1 MLKIAVLLCAGTLA
15 LSAQTTTGTLFGVA
29 RDTSGGVV
37 PSVAITATQVE
48 TSLARKTVT
57 DHDGEFLITNLPVG
71 PYTLIAE
78 KAGFRRVLQEGIRVE
93 MNQNARVDFT
103 LSVGQVSESISV
115 TADAIG
121 VDTRSS
127 TVGEVVD
134 RVRVQELPLNG
145 RNAME
150 LARIVPGVARTS
162 APTAIPQ
169 ARGGPAVIVGGGR
182 DTQNEI
188 RFDGTSHKACCRI
201 RSSICWP
208 RTRSR
213 NSK

>member
-1 MLKIAVLLCAGTLA
+1 MDNFSMLGADRMTHLKVVAMALVCATLVA
-15 LSAQTTTGTLFGVA
+15 GIGVA
-29 RDTSGGVV
+29 
-37 PSVAITATQVE
+37 
-48 TSLARKTVT
+48 ARVT
-57 DHDGEFLITNLPVG
+57 DGAGEFLITNLPVG
-71 PYTLIAE
+71 PYSLLAE

-93 MNQNARVDFT
+93 VNQNARVDLT
-103 LSVGQVSESISV
+103 LSLGQVSESISV

-162 APTAIPQ
+162 APTAIAQ
-169 ARGGPAVIVGGGR
+169 ARSGR
-182 DTQNEI
+182 
-188 RFDGTSHKACCRI
+188 R
-201 RSSICWP
+201 
-208 RTRSR
+208 
-213 NSK
+213 